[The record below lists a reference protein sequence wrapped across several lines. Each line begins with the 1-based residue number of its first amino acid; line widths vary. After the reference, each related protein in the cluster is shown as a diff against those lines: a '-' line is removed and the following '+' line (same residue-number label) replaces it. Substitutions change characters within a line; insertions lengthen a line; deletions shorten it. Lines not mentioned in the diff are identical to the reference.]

1 MKNSFVKMEGGGGLR
16 AFTLVELLVVIAIIG
31 ILIALLL
38 PAVQAAREA
47 ARRMQCSNNFK
58 QFGLALHNYHDST
71 KSLPSS
77 LSYFFRNDDAKT
89 RVTYSLLIVVLPY
102 LEQTARHSD
111 IMSVLPYDWAGAN
124 DDGTPGCLYENIP
137 AYICPSDSNAPTK
150 GTPGSM
156 VTARTNV
163 AGCRSDV
170 AWTTDQPGWN
180 RVNAERMLF
189 PPQAW
194 KNMGGASD
202 GTSNTI
208 AASEI
213 VVTPS
218 LTSRLSKGAIAVH
231 DATPAPYTCLEQRE
245 PGKTAQLKETVVL
258 DYQNSRGHLIASP
271 WLEWTGFCTVLPP
284 NSPNCTGGDGWND
297 GTFSAGSYHTGG
309 VQVLLLD
316 GSVHFISE
324 TISTGDLTY
333 PTPGYSSYTGL
344 AQPTESKYGLWGALG
359 TPGGTESVSI
369 P

>member
-1 MKNSFVKMEGGGGLR
+1 MGGVGNVV

-58 QFGLALHNYHDST
+58 QFGLALHNYHDSV

-77 LSYFFRNDDAKT
+77 LAYFWREDGS
-89 RVTYSLLIVVLPY
+89 RVTYSLLVVLLPY
-102 LEQTARHSD
+102 CEQTSRYSEIMTLLPSD
-111 IMSVLPYDWAGAN
+111 WMGDSACMYD
-124 DDGTPGCLYENIP
+124 NIP
-137 AYICPSDSNAPTK
+137 CFLCPSDGNAKTK
-150 GTPGSM
+150 ATGGSM

-194 KNMGGASD
+194 KGMEAASD

-208 AASEI
+208 AGSEI
-213 VVTPS
+213 VATPS
-218 LTSRLSKGAIAVH
+218 LTSRLAKGAIAIH
-231 DATPAPYTCLEQRE
+231 DATPAPYTCLEQRDTAK
-245 PGKTAQLKETVVL
+245 PGQLKESVVL
-258 DYQNSRGHLIASP
+258 DHQNSRGHLFASP

-284 NSPNCTGGDGWND
+284 NSPNCTGGDSWND
-297 GTFSAGSYHTGG
+297 GTFSAASYHTGG

-324 TISTGDLTY
+324 TIGTGDLTF
-333 PTPGYSSYTGL
+333 PTPGYSTYSGVT
-344 AQPTESKYGLWGALG
+344 QPMDSQYGVWGALG
-359 TPGGTESVSI
+359 TPAGGESKGL